1 MMSRAIMPVQEMSNE
16 DLVAF
21 AEDINTVLNSFHNRI
36 LSDDVF
42 LKNIYETEMLGLV
55 YAKDVI
61 NELGRRLG
69 CYIEDQKIW
78 LSYYQVDKVKPEK
91 TEEK

>member
-1 MMSRAIMPVQEMSNE
+1 MTSKKIMPVQEMSNE

-36 LSDDVF
+36 LRDDVF
-42 LKNIYETEMLGLV
+42 LKKIYETEMIGLV

-78 LSYYQVDKVKPEK
+78 LSYDQVNQTKPDNSAEK
-91 TEEK
+91 

>member
-1 MMSRAIMPVQEMSNE
+1 MPVQEMSNE

-21 AEDINTVLNSFHNRI
+21 AEDINTILDSFHKRI

-42 LKNIYETEMLGLV
+42 LKKIYETEMLGLV
-55 YAKDVI
+55 YAQDVI
-61 NELGRRLG
+61 NELGCRLG
-69 CYIEDQKIW
+69 CYVADQEIW
-78 LSYYQVDKVKPEK
+78 LSYDQVNKTKPEK

>member
-1 MMSRAIMPVQEMSNE
+1 MMTKAIMPVQEMSNE

-42 LKNIYETEMLGLV
+42 LKKIYETEMLGLV

-61 NELGRRLG
+61 NELRRRLG
-69 CYIEDQKIW
+69 CYIADQEIW
-78 LSYYQVDKVKPEK
+78 LSYDRVNKIKPEK
-91 TEEK
+91 IEEK

>member
-1 MMSRAIMPVQEMSNE
+1 MMTKAIMPVQEMSNE

-42 LKNIYETEMLGLV
+42 LKKIYETEMLGLV

-69 CYIEDQKIW
+69 CYVADQEIL
-78 LSYYQVDKVKPEK
+78 LSYDQVNKTKPEK

>member
-1 MMSRAIMPVQEMSNE
+1 MMTRAIMPIQEMSNK

-21 AEDINTVLNSFHNRI
+21 AENINTVLDSFHNRI

-42 LKNIYETEMLGLV
+42 LKKIYETEMLGLV

-61 NELGRRLG
+61 SELVARLG
-69 CYIEDQKIW
+69 CYISDQEIW
-78 LSYYQVDKVKPEK
+78 LSYDQANERKPEK

>member
-1 MMSRAIMPVQEMSNE
+1 MMTKAVMQVQEMSNE

-21 AEDINTVLNSFHNRI
+21 AEDINTILNSFHDRI

-42 LKNIYETEMLGLV
+42 LKKIYEIEMLGLV

-69 CYIEDQKIW
+69 CYIEDRKIW
-78 LSYYQVDKVKPEK
+78 LTYDQANPKK
-91 TEEK
+91 T

>member
-1 MMSRAIMPVQEMSNE
+1 MMTKAIMPVQEMSNE

-21 AEDINTVLNSFHNRI
+21 GEDINTILSSFHNRI

-42 LKNIYETEMLGLV
+42 LRRIYETEMLGLV

-69 CYIEDQKIW
+69 CYVADQEIW
-78 LSYYQVDKVKPEK
+78 LSYDQVNKTKPEK